1 MMTKI
6 FAYGYLKSHSGFFRE
21 ALAPRVNRI
30 TTASTC
36 GKLYLVNESRIPGM
50 VHEEGTVLGELL
62 YFNDDKVIE
71 MLDIFQDYYPE
82 NPQGSMYLR
91 ELVPVKLEDGTVE
104 TAWVYMINRDFL
116 ESAEPV
122 DSGEFIIP

>member
-1 MMTKI
+1 
-6 FAYGYLKSHSGFFRE
+6 
-21 ALAPRVNRI
+21 
-30 TTASTC
+30 
-36 GKLYLVNESRIPGM
+36 